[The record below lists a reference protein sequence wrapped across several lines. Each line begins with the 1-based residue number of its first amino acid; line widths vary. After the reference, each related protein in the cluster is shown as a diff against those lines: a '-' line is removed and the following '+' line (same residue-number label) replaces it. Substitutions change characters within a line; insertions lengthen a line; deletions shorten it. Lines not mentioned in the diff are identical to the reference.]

1 MHCSIINS
9 LFTMPF
15 YNNESGIIFLNFI
28 FLLVFL
34 VKLSII
40 HCSII
45 LRMMEIEGFLMIIK
59 HILMLFNHEFFN
71 MIMYQYIILPD
82 VVLNYRLLL

>member
-15 YNNESGIIFLNFI
+15 YKNESGITFLNFI
-28 FLLVFL
+28 YLLVFL

-40 HCSII
+40 HCFII
-45 LRMMEIEGFLMIIK
+45 LRMMEIVGFLMIIK
-59 HILMLFNHEFFN
+59 HILMLFNYKLF
-71 MIMYQYIILPD
+71 
-82 VVLNYRLLL
+82 

>member
-1 MHCSIINS
+1 MELLDRTLMHCSIINS

-45 LRMMEIEGFLMIIK
+45 LRMMEIECILMIIR
-59 HILMLFNHEFFN
+59 HILML
-71 MIMYQYIILPD
+71 
-82 VVLNYRLLL
+82 LNYDLFLYD

>member
-1 MHCSIINS
+1 MKPRARMLKHCSIINS

-40 HCSII
+40 H
-45 LRMMEIEGFLMIIK
+45 FLCY
-59 HILMLFNHEFFN
+59 LFTNFFN

-82 VVLNYRLLL
+82 VLLNYRLFL

>member
-15 YNNESGIIFLNFI
+15 YKNESGIIL
-28 FLLVFL
+28 
-34 VKLSII
+34 
-40 HCSII
+40 
-45 LRMMEIEGFLMIIK
+45 K

-71 MIMYQYIILPD
+71 MIMYQYVILPD
-82 VVLNYRLLL
+82 VLLNYRLLL

>member
-1 MHCSIINS
+1 MKPRARMLKHCSIINS

-59 HILMLFNHEFFN
+59 HILML
-71 MIMYQYIILPD
+71 
-82 VVLNYRLLL
+82 

>member
-1 MHCSIINS
+1 MLKHCSIINS

-45 LRMMEIEGFLMIIK
+45 IK
-59 HILMLFNHEFFN
+59 NDGNRRFFN
-71 MIMYQYIILPD
+71 DNKTYSYVI
-82 VVLNYRLLL
+82 

>member
-1 MHCSIINS
+1 MRRQRALTPIITLPKFMELLDRTLMHCSIINS

-45 LRMMEIEGFLMIIK
+45 LRMMEIEGFLMII
-59 HILMLFNHEFFN
+59 
-71 MIMYQYIILPD
+71 
-82 VVLNYRLLL
+82 

>member
-15 YNNESGIIFLNFI
+15 YKNESGIIFFNFI
-28 FLLVFL
+28 CLLVFL

-40 HCSII
+40 HCFII

-59 HILMLFNHEFFN
+59 HILMSVSYTHLT
-71 MIMYQYIILPD
+71 LPTT
-82 VVLNYRLLL
+82 

>member
-59 HILMLFNHEFFN
+59 HILMLFNNEFL
-71 MIMYQYIILPD
+71 I
-82 VVLNYRLLL
+82 

>member
-15 YNNESGIIFLNFI
+15 YKNESGIIFFNFI
-28 FLLVFL
+28 CLLVFL

-40 HCSII
+40 H
-45 LRMMEIEGFLMIIK
+45 
-59 HILMLFNHEFFN
+59 LFYYLKDDGNKRFFN
-71 MIMYQYIILPD
+71 DNKTYSYVI
-82 VVLNYRLLL
+82 

>member
-1 MHCSIINS
+1 MRRQRALTPIITLPKFMELLDRTLMHCSIINS

-45 LRMMEIEGFLMIIK
+45 LRMMEIE
-59 HILMLFNHEFFN
+59 
-71 MIMYQYIILPD
+71 
-82 VVLNYRLLL
+82 